1 MTDLD
6 VRAPAPARTGAR
18 PHVSVLNPSGAGFRT
33 DVERPGYFAD
43 LNLDQIEAQLSR
55 IGDSPA
61 IEPAFRSWT
70 TDREV
75 LDYRLDTFDDLQ
87 NSTVETAVSSFSEAI
102 RTTRR
107 LLKAASRTTYQHAG
121 EGLQL
126 EAISGYTDT
135 VTALREALAQHRP
148 ASAALRAVG
157 DFLDDYCGSESFTI
171 LSGTNQQLTAELDEV
186 HYAIRVRSG
195 KFTVTPQRY
204 TGDYS
209 SEVLATFERF
219 RQTDADDHLAKL
231 PEAEMNHIEA
241 VILDFVA
248 QQNPELFDR
257 VAAHLR
263 RQSGFLHPVVDQLE
277 QEFGFYLS
285 YRKLMAQIQPA
296 GVTFCRPAFVGA
308 EKPGD
313 RLSIRDGCDLA
324 LALKGKPVVANDLF
338 VGDDQSS
345 VIITGPNQG
354 GKTTFARMVGGVC
367 YLAGIGCPVP
377 ATSVALRP
385 ADRILTHFERQED
398 REREMAGGGLE
409 DDLKRIHE
417 LLRQASDNTLLII
430 NEMFAST
437 TLADAAYLGDKVLQQ
452 LERRGTTTIWVTFVE
467 ALARRNDQTISMV
480 AQTARDDPVTRTFHV
495 APQPPAGKIYAE
507 AIAARHGLR
516 RQDVL
521 DRIPEPGQA
530 SGQTAQGKD

>member
-6 VRAPAPARTGAR
+6 VRVPAPARAGDRAR
-18 PHVSVLNPSGAGFRT
+18 VSVLYPSGAGFWT
-33 DVERPGYFAD
+33 DVEEPGCFTD
-43 LNLDQIEAQLSR
+43 LNLGQIEAQLRR
-55 IGDSPA
+55 ICDSPA

-75 LDYRLDTFDDLQ
+75 LDYRLDTFDDFQ
-87 NSTVETAVSSFSEAI
+87 DSSVETAVSSFSEAI

-107 LLKAASRTTYQHAG
+107 LLKAASRTSYRHAG
-121 EGLQL
+121 EGLRL
-126 EAISGYTDT
+126 EAIAGYTDA
-135 VTALREALAQHRP
+135 VTALRDALAQHRP
-148 ASAALRAVG
+148 ASAALRAVA
-157 DFLDDYCGSESFTI
+157 DFLDDYCGGESFTI
-171 LSGTNQQLTAELDEV
+171 LSGDNQQLTAELGEV

-219 RQTDADDHLAKL
+219 RQTDAADHLAKL

-277 QEFGFYLS
+277 QEFEFYLC
-285 YRKLMAQIQPA
+285 YRKLMAQMQRV
-296 GVTFCRPAFVGA
+296 GVTFCRPAYA
-308 EKPGD
+308 DDEND
-313 RLSIRDGCDLA
+313 HRLSIRGGCDLA
-324 LALKGKPVVANDLF
+324 LALKGRPVVANDLT
-338 VGDDQSS
+338 VGEDQSS
-345 VIITGPNQG
+345 VIVTGPNQG
-354 GKTTFARMVGGVC
+354 GKTTFARMAGEIC

-377 ATSVALRP
+377 ATSVVLRP
-385 ADRILTHFERQED
+385 PDRILTHFERQED
-398 REREMAGGGLE
+398 RERETAGGGLE
-409 DDLKRIHE
+409 DDLERIHD
-417 LLRQASDNTLLII
+417 LLRQADNDTLLII

-437 TLADAAYLGDKVLQQ
+437 TLADAAYLGDKILQQ
-452 LERRGTTTIWVTFVE
+452 LERRGTTTVWVSFVE
-467 ALARRNDQTISMV
+467 ALARRNDRTISMV
-480 AQTARDDPVTRTFHV
+480 AQTARDDPATRTFQV

-530 SGQTAQGKD
+530 SGQTAQRKD